1 MNSLAKDKPM
11 QILIRWKEDFNLNIK
26 VMDQQ
31 HRKLVDMINVLYNAF
46 MNAEDDK
53 VIEQTLQDVM
63 EYAFIHLR
71 QEERYFEQCN
81 YEDAPEHIA
90 CHQSFVQK
98 AEEFREKY
106 MMNSSV
112 LTQEVLEF
120 LRDWLTNHILHMDKK
135 YANSFRDAGI
145 K

>member
-1 MNSLAKDKPM
+1 MDTFAKDNPM

-26 VMDQQ
+26 IIDQH

-46 MNAEDDK
+46 IDKEDDK

-63 EYAFIHLR
+63 EYAFIHFK

-81 YEDAPEHIA
+81 YADAPEHIA

-98 AEEFREKY
+98 AKEFRCKY
-106 MMNSSV
+106 MMNSSL
-112 LTQEVLEF
+112 LTQDVLEF
-120 LRDWLTNHILHMDKK
+120 LRDWLTNHILQVDKK
-135 YANSFRDAGI
+135 YANAFRDAGI